1 MHSTIVARHRWRTPA
16 AAFRNADDAAYLSGG
31 HTLLP
36 TMKQRLAAPSDLI
49 DLAGVSELAGIA
61 VDGEAVEI
69 GALTPHAAVAASAEV
84 QGAIPAL
91 AALAGKIGDPQ
102 VRNKGTNGGSIAN
115 NDPAADYPAAL
126 VGLGAT
132 VATNARTI
140 AADDFFTGLFET
152 ALEEGE
158 IVTAVRFPRP
168 KRSGYAKFPNPG
180 VEICDRGRHGGGDGV
195 GRAHRRDRGGALR
208 VPRVRH
214 GSRARRRA
222 GPRRRAAGALAGRA
236 QRGHPRERRVP
247 RPSGGRHGPARDGR
261 RLLTGRAGREKEEIT
276 KRSQFR
282 IRRCFRV
289 RIRGYNRVAGA

>member
-1 MHSTIVARHRWRTPA
+1 MHAFNYHRATSV
-16 AAFRNADDAAYLSGG
+16 DDAAARFRDADDGAYISGG

-49 DLAGVSELAGIA
+49 DLAGIRELAGIA

-69 GALTPHAAVAASAEV
+69 GALTPHASVAASAEV

-102 VRNKGTNGGSIAN
+102 VRNKGTIGGSIAN

-126 VGLGAT
+126 VGLAAT
-132 VATNARTI
+132 VVTDRRTI

-168 KRSGYAKFPNPG
+168 RKAGYAKFPNPASRYAIVG
-180 VEICDRGRHGGGDGV
+180 VMAAETAGGVRIAVTGAGPCV
-195 GRAHRRDRGGALR
+195 FRATAMEAALGGALNADAKL
-208 VPRVRH
+208 PALSPDGLNADIH
-214 GSRARRRA
+214 ASAEYRAHLVGVMAQRA
-222 GPRRRAAGALAGRA
+222 MAAAG
-236 QRGHPRERRVP
+236 
-247 RPSGGRHGPARDGR
+247 
-261 RLLTGRAGREKEEIT
+261 
-276 KRSQFR
+276 
-282 IRRCFRV
+282 
-289 RIRGYNRVAGA
+289 